1 MPLIQRRAGPYELLE
16 DQEMSDSD
24 ALYEHLR
31 TLKVKV
37 PSGPQEIE
45 LINDGNS
52 TLAAPAFVLRS
63 LKP

>member
-1 MPLIQRRAGPYELLE
+1 MPRIQRRAGPYELLE

-24 ALYEHLR
+24 ALYEHLG
-31 TLKVKV
+31 TLKLKV

-52 TLAAPAFVLRS
+52 TLAAP
-63 LKP
+63 